1 MHTLLRLYSLMQM
14 VRPIKAATD
23 SNGNGYL
30 TSALSLQFST
40 DGTTWYDS
48 AKHQYR
54 CLIRMQH
61 SLLQDFLMEGIN
73 PWLQLCAAHA
83 DPGTQCRSRCCQT
96 RARKDQLVTISG
108 AQSPELTTL

>member
-1 MHTLLRLYSLMQM
+1 MLTLLRLYSLLQM

-48 AKHQYR
+48 GWRVSPAYPQEIH
-54 CLIRMQH
+54 
-61 SLLQDFLMEGIN
+61 
-73 PWLQLCAAHA
+73 AAMH
-83 DPGTQCRSRCCQT
+83 GK
-96 RARKDQLVTISG
+96 RKPIPIDTESQIS
-108 AQSPELTTL
+108 